1 MLIID
6 DKMPRN
12 CEECRYFNQD
22 YYYFCVLNEEV
33 RAFPLI
39 RPKDCPI
46 RELSLNKGFGVIDKK
61 TGEYPDLEK
70 LAIEEDWAKGLCYC
84 DMEGFALSEEGDL
97 ILMDE
102 CGRFRYCPPDRFEV
116 VQEKTR

>member
-1 MLIID
+1 MFIITD
-6 DKMPRN
+6 EIPKSCSYCTYCCGLP
-12 CEECRYFNQD
+12 
-22 YYYFCVLNEEV
+22 
-33 RAFPLI
+33 I
-39 RPKDCPI
+39 ISRPDRSRRHPSCPI

-70 LAIEEDWAKGLCYC
+70 LALEEDWAKGLCYC

-116 VQEKTR
+116 VLEKTR